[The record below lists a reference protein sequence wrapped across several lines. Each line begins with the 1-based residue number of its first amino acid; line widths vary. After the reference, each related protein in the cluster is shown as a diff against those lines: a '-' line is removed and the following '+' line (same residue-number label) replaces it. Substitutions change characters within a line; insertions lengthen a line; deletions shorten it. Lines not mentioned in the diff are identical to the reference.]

1 MSTLALFDVS
11 KTGAARAVEVSAA
24 VPSASAI
31 EPAPPANDAATVA
44 QPEPSRIGRFE
55 ITHACTT
62 FSWLCPPCVKEKE
75 AEGARVKRIGDLPP
89 DFGCDRCELRR
100 QGQL

>member
-11 KTGAARAVEVSAA
+11 KTGAARAVGGSAA
-24 VPSASAI
+24 
-31 EPAPPANDAATVA
+31 APVAAAVEQVTPANDAEMAATA
-44 QPEPSRIGRFE
+44 EPSRIGRFE